1 MWGELRKLRSNAAI
15 RISLL
20 HYRET
25 NLQNCESCEATQ
37 QFVYHY
43 IYYRETNIENCESC
57 EATQQFVYHY
67 ILQENRFAELRKLRS
82 NEAIRISLLHYGEQI
97 LRIARIAKQ

>member
-43 IYYRETNIENCESC
+43 I
-57 EATQQFVYHY
+57 
-67 ILQENRFAELRKLRS
+67 LQGNRFAELRKLRS
-82 NEAIRISLLHYGEQI
+82 NAAIRISLLHYRETNLQNCENCEAMQQFVYHYI
-97 LRIARIAKQ
+97 HREVLYEHYKA

>member
-43 IYYRETNIENCESC
+43 I
-57 EATQQFVYHY
+57 
-67 ILQENRFAELRKLRS
+67 LQGNRFAELRKLRS
-82 NEAIRISLLHYGEQI
+82 NAAIRISLLHYGEQI
-97 LRIARIAKQ
+97 LRIAEIAQQCSNSYIINYLHREGLYEHYKA

>member
-25 NLQNCESCEATQ
+25 NLQNCENCEAMK

-43 IYYRETNIENCESC
+43 IYYRETNIENCGNC
-57 EATQQFVYHY
+57 EAMKQFVYHY
-67 ILQENRFAELRKLRS
+67 YTTGK
-82 NEAIRISLLHYGEQI
+82 QI
-97 LRIARIAKQ
+97 